1 MAADKKNAEPTF
13 EEALNELET
22 IVRLM
27 EGGNLDLEDA
37 LARFEKGIA
46 LSRICSKKLEQAEKR
61 IEMLLCQENGEIIL
75 KPAGVMEQKDE

>member
-1 MAADKKNAEPTF
+1 MAADKTNAEPTF

-37 LARFEKGIA
+37 LARFEKGIS
-46 LSRICSKKLEQAEKR
+46 LSRICNKKLEQAEKR
-61 IEMLLCQENGEIIL
+61 IEMLLCQENGELIL
-75 KPAGVMEQKDE
+75 EPAGVMEQKDE

>member
-1 MAADKKNAEPTF
+1 MAADKINNEPTF

-27 EGGNLDLEDA
+27 EAGSLDLEDA
-37 LARFEKGIA
+37 LARFEKGIF
-46 LSRICSKKLEQAEKR
+46 LSRICSKKLQQAEKR

-75 KPAGVMEQKDE
+75 KPAGIMEEKDE